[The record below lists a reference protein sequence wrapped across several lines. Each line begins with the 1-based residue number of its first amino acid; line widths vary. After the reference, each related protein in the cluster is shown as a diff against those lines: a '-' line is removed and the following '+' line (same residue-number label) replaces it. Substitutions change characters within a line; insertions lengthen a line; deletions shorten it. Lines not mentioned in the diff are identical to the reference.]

1 MNKYIAELYGTFLLV
16 LAIVGTFI
24 MTQSLGAPS
33 YVTLLTVALAVSL
46 VLLSNITIFSKV
58 ITANELDNVG
68 ACAGVVIGNASVD
81 FSLGDQK
88 GFDDGIKLG
97 ITAYVSQ
104 VFANNYSKN
113 DIAIAD
119 KILASNTDKI
129 INAANTQTF
138 DETIFEGLPMPK
150 NIWDN
155 EKSFSEGSYS
165 GKALSSVE
173 DFKNL

>member
-1 MNKYIAELYGTFLLV
+1 MTRFFMNIFVKLLFFLILN
-16 LAIVGTFI
+16 LAINTKI
-24 MTQSLGAPS
+24 
-33 YVTLLTVALAVSL
+33 LA
-46 VLLSNITIFSKV
+46 
-58 ITANELDNVG
+58 ANELDNVG

-138 DETIFEGLPMPK
+138 DETIFEEVIKCYRMLSILVMK
-150 NIWDN
+150 NADVIKIN
-155 EKSFSEGSYS
+155 SK
-165 GKALSSVE
+165 KINNIINQRNKLLRRMLSAG
-173 DFKNL
+173 

>member
-1 MNKYIAELYGTFLLV
+1 MNIFVKLFFFLILN
-16 LAIVGTFI
+16 
-24 MTQSLGAPS
+24 
-33 YVTLLTVALAVSL
+33 LTINTKIL
-46 VLLSNITIFSKV
+46 
-58 ITANELDNVG
+58 TANELDNVG

-81 FSLGDQK
+81 FSLGDQT

-138 DETIFEGLPMPK
+138 DETIFEEVIKCYRMLSILVIK
-150 NIWDN
+150 NADTIKIN
-155 EKSFSEGSYS
+155 SK
-165 GKALSSVE
+165 KINNIVNQRNKLLRRMLSAG
-173 DFKNL
+173 

>member
-1 MNKYIAELYGTFLLV
+1 MNKFVKLFFLLIIN
-16 LAIVGTFI
+16 LAINTKI
-24 MTQSLGAPS
+24 L
-33 YVTLLTVALAVSL
+33 
-46 VLLSNITIFSKV
+46 
-58 ITANELDNVG
+58 TANELDIVG

-138 DETIFEGLPMPK
+138 DETIFEEVIKCYRMLSILVMK
-150 NIWDN
+150 NADTIKIN
-155 EKSFSEGSYS
+155 FK
-165 GKALSSVE
+165 KINNIINQRNKLLRRMLSAG
-173 DFKNL
+173 

>member
-1 MNKYIAELYGTFLLV
+1 MNIFVKLFFFLILNFV
-16 LAIVGTFI
+16 INTKI
-24 MTQSLGAPS
+24 
-33 YVTLLTVALAVSL
+33 LTAS
-46 VLLSNITIFSKV
+46 
-58 ITANELDNVG
+58 ELDNVG

-138 DETIFEGLPMPK
+138 DETIFEEVIKCYRMLSILVMK
-150 NIWDN
+150 NADTIKIN
-155 EKSFSEGSYS
+155 SK
-165 GKALSSVE
+165 KINNIINQRNKLLRRMLSAG
-173 DFKNL
+173 

>member
-1 MNKYIAELYGTFLLV
+1 MNIFVKLLFFLILNLVINTKIIA
-16 LAIVGTFI
+16 
-24 MTQSLGAPS
+24 
-33 YVTLLTVALAVSL
+33 
-46 VLLSNITIFSKV
+46 
-58 ITANELDNVG
+58 ANELDNVG

-104 VFANNYSKN
+104 VFANNYSKS

-138 DETIFEGLPMPK
+138 NETIFEEVIKCYRMLSILVMK
-150 NIWDN
+150 NADTIKIN
-155 EKSFSEGSYS
+155 SK
-165 GKALSSVE
+165 KINTIINQRNKLLRRMLSAG
-173 DFKNL
+173 

>member
-1 MNKYIAELYGTFLLV
+1 MNIFIKLLFFLILNLVINTKIIA
-16 LAIVGTFI
+16 
-24 MTQSLGAPS
+24 
-33 YVTLLTVALAVSL
+33 
-46 VLLSNITIFSKV
+46 
-58 ITANELDNVG
+58 ANELDNVG

-138 DETIFEGLPMPK
+138 DETIFEEVIKCYRMLSILVMK
-150 NIWDN
+150 NADTIKIN
-155 EKSFSEGSYS
+155 FK
-165 GKALSSVE
+165 KINNIINQRNNLLRRMLSAG
-173 DFKNL
+173 

>member
-1 MNKYIAELYGTFLLV
+1 MNIFVKLFFFLILN
-16 LAIVGTFI
+16 LAINTKI
-24 MTQSLGAPS
+24 L
-33 YVTLLTVALAVSL
+33 
-46 VLLSNITIFSKV
+46 
-58 ITANELDNVG
+58 TANELDNVG

-104 VFANNYSKN
+104 VFVNNYSKN

-138 DETIFEGLPMPK
+138 DETIFEEVIKCYRMLSILVMK
-150 NIWDN
+150 NADTIKIN
-155 EKSFSEGSYS
+155 SK
-165 GKALSSVE
+165 KINNIINQRNKLLRRMLSAG
-173 DFKNL
+173 

>member
-1 MNKYIAELYGTFLLV
+1 MNVFLKLFFF
-16 LAIVGTFI
+16 LILNF
-24 MTQSLGAPS
+24 
-33 YVTLLTVALAVSL
+33 
-46 VLLSNITIFSKV
+46 V
-58 ITANELDNVG
+58 INTKILTANELDNVG

-97 ITAYVSQ
+97 ITAYVSE
-104 VFANNYSKN
+104 VFASNYNKN

-138 DETIFEGLPMPK
+138 DETIFEEVIKCYRMLSILVMK
-150 NIWDN
+150 NADTIKIN
-155 EKSFSEGSYS
+155 SK
-165 GKALSSVE
+165 KINTIINQRNKLLRRMLSAG
-173 DFKNL
+173 

>member
-1 MNKYIAELYGTFLLV
+1 MSIFVKLFFFL
-16 LAIVGTFI
+16 IF
-24 MTQSLGAPS
+24 
-33 YVTLLTVALAVSL
+33 SL
-46 VLLSNITIFSKV
+46 VVNVKIV
-58 ITANELDNVG
+58 TAKQLDNVG

-138 DETIFEGLPMPK
+138 DETIFEEVIKCYRMLSILVMK
-150 NIWDN
+150 NADTIKIN
-155 EKSFSEGSYS
+155 FK
-165 GKALSSVE
+165 KINNIINQRNKLLRRMLSAG
-173 DFKNL
+173 

>member
-1 MNKYIAELYGTFLLV
+1 MNIFVKLFFLLI
-16 LAIVGTFI
+16 LNLTIYTKIV
-24 MTQSLGAPS
+24 
-33 YVTLLTVALAVSL
+33 
-46 VLLSNITIFSKV
+46 
-58 ITANELDNVG
+58 TANELDNVG

-138 DETIFEGLPMPK
+138 DETIFEEVIKCYRMLSILVMK
-150 NIWDN
+150 NADIIKIN
-155 EKSFSEGSYS
+155 SK
-165 GKALSSVE
+165 KINNIINQRNKLLRRMLSAG
-173 DFKNL
+173 

>member
-1 MNKYIAELYGTFLLV
+1 MNLFVKLFLFLIFN
-16 LAIVGTFI
+16 IVINTKI
-24 MTQSLGAPS
+24 
-33 YVTLLTVALAVSL
+33 LTAS
-46 VLLSNITIFSKV
+46 
-58 ITANELDNVG
+58 ELDNVG

-97 ITAYVSQ
+97 ITAYVSE
-104 VFANNYSKN
+104 VFASNYNKN

-138 DETIFEGLPMPK
+138 DETIFEEVIKCYRMLSILVMK
-150 NIWDN
+150 NAVTIKTN
-155 EKSFSEGSYS
+155 SK
-165 GKALSSVE
+165 KINNIINQRNKLLRRMLSAG
-173 DFKNL
+173 

>member
-1 MNKYIAELYGTFLLV
+1 MNIFVKLFFFLILNFV
-16 LAIVGTFI
+16 INTKI
-24 MTQSLGAPS
+24 
-33 YVTLLTVALAVSL
+33 LTAS
-46 VLLSNITIFSKV
+46 
-58 ITANELDNVG
+58 ELDNVG

-97 ITAYVSQ
+97 ITAYVSE
-104 VFANNYSKN
+104 VFASNYKKN

-138 DETIFEGLPMPK
+138 DETIFEEVIKCYRMLSILVMK
-150 NIWDN
+150 NADTIKIN
-155 EKSFSEGSYS
+155 SK
-165 GKALSSVE
+165 KINNIINQRNKLLRRMLSAG
-173 DFKNL
+173 

>member
-1 MNKYIAELYGTFLLV
+1 MYKR
-16 LAIVGTFI
+16 
-24 MTQSLGAPS
+24 Q
-33 YVTLLTVALAVSL
+33 
-46 VLLSNITIFSKV
+46 
-58 ITANELDNVG
+58 VG

-104 VFANNYSKN
+104 VFANNYSKS

-138 DETIFEGLPMPK
+138 DETIFEEVIKCYRMLSILVMK
-150 NIWDN
+150 NADTIKVN
-155 EKSFSEGSYS
+155 SK
-165 GKALSSVE
+165 KINNIINQRNKLLRRMLSAG
-173 DFKNL
+173 

>member
-1 MNKYIAELYGTFLLV
+1 MKLFFFLILN
-16 LAIVGTFI
+16 LTINTKIV
-24 MTQSLGAPS
+24 
-33 YVTLLTVALAVSL
+33 
-46 VLLSNITIFSKV
+46 
-58 ITANELDNVG
+58 TANELDNVG

-138 DETIFEGLPMPK
+138 DETIFEEVIKCYRMLSILVMK
-150 NIWDN
+150 NADTIKIN
-155 EKSFSEGSYS
+155 SK
-165 GKALSSVE
+165 KINNIINQRNKLLRRMLSAG
-173 DFKNL
+173 

>member
-1 MNKYIAELYGTFLLV
+1 MNIFVKLLFFLILNLVINTKIIA
-16 LAIVGTFI
+16 
-24 MTQSLGAPS
+24 
-33 YVTLLTVALAVSL
+33 
-46 VLLSNITIFSKV
+46 
-58 ITANELDNVG
+58 ANELDNVG

-138 DETIFEGLPMPK
+138 DETIFEEVIKCYRMLSILVMK
-150 NIWDN
+150 NADTIKIN
-155 EKSFSEGSYS
+155 SK
-165 GKALSSVE
+165 KINNIINQRNKLLRRMLSAG
-173 DFKNL
+173 

>member
-1 MNKYIAELYGTFLLV
+1 MNIFVKLLFFLILN
-16 LAIVGTFI
+16 LAINTKI
-24 MTQSLGAPS
+24 L
-33 YVTLLTVALAVSL
+33 
-46 VLLSNITIFSKV
+46 
-58 ITANELDNVG
+58 TANELDNVG

-138 DETIFEGLPMPK
+138 DETIFEEVIKCYRMLSILVMK
-150 NIWDN
+150 NAATIKTN
-155 EKSFSEGSYS
+155 SK
-165 GKALSSVE
+165 KINNIINQRNKLLRRMLSAG
-173 DFKNL
+173 

>member
-1 MNKYIAELYGTFLLV
+1 MNIFVKLLFFLILN
-16 LAIVGTFI
+16 LAINTKI
-24 MTQSLGAPS
+24 
-33 YVTLLTVALAVSL
+33 LA
-46 VLLSNITIFSKV
+46 
-58 ITANELDNVG
+58 ANELDNVG

-138 DETIFEGLPMPK
+138 DETIFEEVIKCYRMLSILVMK
-150 NIWDN
+150 NADTIKVN
-155 EKSFSEGSYS
+155 SK
-165 GKALSSVE
+165 KINNIINQRNKLLRRMLSAG
-173 DFKNL
+173 

>member
-1 MNKYIAELYGTFLLV
+1 MNIFVKLFFFLILN
-16 LAIVGTFI
+16 LTINIKIV
-24 MTQSLGAPS
+24 
-33 YVTLLTVALAVSL
+33 
-46 VLLSNITIFSKV
+46 
-58 ITANELDNVG
+58 TANELDNVG

-138 DETIFEGLPMPK
+138 DENIFEEVIKCYRMLSILVMKNADTIKINFKKINNIINQRNKLFNSKLPLL
-150 NIWDN
+150 
-155 EKSFSEGSYS
+155 GQ
-165 GKALSSVE
+165 
-173 DFKNL
+173 

>member
-1 MNKYIAELYGTFLLV
+1 M
-16 LAIVGTFI
+16 
-24 MTQSLGAPS
+24 
-33 YVTLLTVALAVSL
+33 
-46 VLLSNITIFSKV
+46 
-58 ITANELDNVG
+58 
-68 ACAGVVIGNASVD
+68 
-81 FSLGDQK
+81 GDQK

-138 DETIFEGLPMPK
+138 DETIFEEVIKCYRMLSILVMK
-150 NIWDN
+150 NADTIKVN
-155 EKSFSEGSYS
+155 SK
-165 GKALSSVE
+165 KINNIINQRNKLLRRMLSAG
-173 DFKNL
+173 

>member
-1 MNKYIAELYGTFLLV
+1 MNKFVKLFFFLIIN
-16 LAIVGTFI
+16 LAINTKI
-24 MTQSLGAPS
+24 L
-33 YVTLLTVALAVSL
+33 
-46 VLLSNITIFSKV
+46 
-58 ITANELDNVG
+58 TANELDNVG

-138 DETIFEGLPMPK
+138 DETIFEEVIKCYRMLSILVMK
-150 NIWDN
+150 NADTIKIN
-155 EKSFSEGSYS
+155 SK
-165 GKALSSVE
+165 KINNIINQRNKLLRRMLSAG
-173 DFKNL
+173 

>member
-1 MNKYIAELYGTFLLV
+1 MNIFVKLFFFLIFNFV
-16 LAIVGTFI
+16 INTKIV
-24 MTQSLGAPS
+24 
-33 YVTLLTVALAVSL
+33 
-46 VLLSNITIFSKV
+46 
-58 ITANELDNVG
+58 TANELDNVG

-138 DETIFEGLPMPK
+138 DETIFEEVIKCYRMLSILVMK
-150 NIWDN
+150 NADTIKIN
-155 EKSFSEGSYS
+155 FK
-165 GKALSSVE
+165 KINNIINQRNKLLRRMLSAG
-173 DFKNL
+173 

>member
-1 MNKYIAELYGTFLLV
+1 MNIFVKLFFFLILN
-16 LAIVGTFI
+16 LAINTKI
-24 MTQSLGAPS
+24 L
-33 YVTLLTVALAVSL
+33 
-46 VLLSNITIFSKV
+46 
-58 ITANELDNVG
+58 TANELDNVG

-81 FSLGDQK
+81 FSLGEQK

-138 DETIFEGLPMPK
+138 DETIFEEVIKCYRILSILVMK
-150 NIWDN
+150 NADIIKIN
-155 EKSFSEGSYS
+155 SKQINNIINQRN
-165 GKALSSVE
+165 KLLRRMLSAG
-173 DFKNL
+173 

>member
-1 MNKYIAELYGTFLLV
+1 MNIFVKLFFFLILN
-16 LAIVGTFI
+16 LAINTKI
-24 MTQSLGAPS
+24 L
-33 YVTLLTVALAVSL
+33 
-46 VLLSNITIFSKV
+46 
-58 ITANELDNVG
+58 TANELDNVG

-104 VFANNYSKN
+104 VFVNNYSKN
-113 DIAIAD
+113 DVAIAD

-138 DETIFEGLPMPK
+138 DETIFEEVIKCYRMLSILVMK
-150 NIWDN
+150 NADTIKIN
-155 EKSFSEGSYS
+155 SK
-165 GKALSSVE
+165 KINNIINQRNKLLRRMLSAG
-173 DFKNL
+173 

>member
-1 MNKYIAELYGTFLLV
+1 MNIFVKLVFFLILN
-16 LAIVGTFI
+16 
-24 MTQSLGAPS
+24 
-33 YVTLLTVALAVSL
+33 LTI
-46 VLLSNITIFSKV
+46 NSK
-58 ITANELDNVG
+58 ILTANELDNVG

-88 GFDDGIKLG
+88 GFNDGIKLG

-138 DETIFEGLPMPK
+138 DETIFEEVIKCYRMLSILVMK
-150 NIWDN
+150 NATTIKTN
-155 EKSFSEGSYS
+155 SK
-165 GKALSSVE
+165 KINNIINQRNKLLRRMLSAG
-173 DFKNL
+173 

>member
-1 MNKYIAELYGTFLLV
+1 MNIFLKLFFF
-16 LAIVGTFI
+16 LI
-24 MTQSLGAPS
+24 LN
-33 YVTLLTVALAVSL
+33 LLINTKIL
-46 VLLSNITIFSKV
+46 
-58 ITANELDNVG
+58 TANELDNVG
-68 ACAGVVIGNASVD
+68 PCAGVVIGNASVD
-81 FSLGDQK
+81 FSLGDKK

-138 DETIFEGLPMPK
+138 DETIFEEVIKCYRMLSILVMK
-150 NIWDN
+150 NADTIKVN
-155 EKSFSEGSYS
+155 SK
-165 GKALSSVE
+165 KINNIINQRNKLLRRMLSAG
-173 DFKNL
+173 

>member
-1 MNKYIAELYGTFLLV
+1 MNVFVKLLFFLILNLVINTKIIA
-16 LAIVGTFI
+16 
-24 MTQSLGAPS
+24 
-33 YVTLLTVALAVSL
+33 
-46 VLLSNITIFSKV
+46 
-58 ITANELDNVG
+58 ANELDNVG

-104 VFANNYSKN
+104 VFANNYSKS

-138 DETIFEGLPMPK
+138 DETIFEEVIKCYRILSILVMK
-150 NIWDN
+150 NADIIKIN
-155 EKSFSEGSYS
+155 SK
-165 GKALSSVE
+165 KINNIINQRNKLLRRMLSAG
-173 DFKNL
+173 

>member
-1 MNKYIAELYGTFLLV
+1 MNIFVKLFFLL
-16 LAIVGTFI
+16 IFN
-24 MTQSLGAPS
+24 
-33 YVTLLTVALAVSL
+33 LTINTKIL
-46 VLLSNITIFSKV
+46 
-58 ITANELDNVG
+58 TANELDNLG

-138 DETIFEGLPMPK
+138 DETIFEEVIKCYRMLSILVMK
-150 NIWDN
+150 NAETIKIN
-155 EKSFSEGSYS
+155 SK
-165 GKALSSVE
+165 KINNIINQRNKLLRRMLSAG
-173 DFKNL
+173 

>member
-1 MNKYIAELYGTFLLV
+1 MVIYMKRFFMNIFVKLFLFLIFN
-16 LAIVGTFI
+16 IVINTKI
-24 MTQSLGAPS
+24 
-33 YVTLLTVALAVSL
+33 LTAS
-46 VLLSNITIFSKV
+46 
-58 ITANELDNVG
+58 ELDNVG

-97 ITAYVSQ
+97 ITAYVSE
-104 VFANNYSKN
+104 VFASNYNKN

-138 DETIFEGLPMPK
+138 DESIFEEVIKCYRMLSILIMK
-150 NIWDN
+150 NAATIKTN
-155 EKSFSEGSYS
+155 SK
-165 GKALSSVE
+165 KINNIINQRNKLLRRMLSAG
-173 DFKNL
+173 